1 MALHFQFFPRQRIL
15 EDSLKELNDRVIV
28 GVIPY
33 SNAEKRNLKKIVNV
47 LLINDNNLH

>member
-1 MALHFQFFPRQRIL
+1 M
-15 EDSLKELNDRVIV
+15 V